1 MEALVTGP
9 QARWEGGRS
18 PVPMGLLTANGETRF
33 PTESLSPA
41 VTSEMV
47 TSGWSPQELTAEV
60 LLTDFQK
67 EDWGHLKEA
76 SRKRE

>member
-1 MEALVTGP
+1 
-9 QARWEGGRS
+9 
-18 PVPMGLLTANGETRF
+18 MGLLTANGEARF

-67 EDWGHLKEA
+67 EDGDI
-76 SRKRE
+76 

>member
-1 MEALVTGP
+1 M
-9 QARWEGGRS
+9 GGREE
-18 PVPMGLLTANGETRF
+18 PGPHGTLTANGEARF

-60 LLTDFQK
+60 LLTDLVTF
-67 EDWGHLKEA
+67 
-76 SRKRE
+76 KRRIGDI